1 MSKLTSALSLARF
14 NLVKIVVAPYAETN
28 INVGCFTRLDITV
41 MAFDLDPIV
50 RPKNF
55 AATICWRPL
64 ESLATR
70 TESIEIAKSARPPTK
85 PGLRQ
90 MIN

>member
-55 AATICWRPL
+55 AATTM
-64 ESLATR
+64 LAAIR
-70 TESIEIAKSARPPTK
+70 EFSDADRID
-85 PGLRQ
+85 
-90 MIN
+90 